1 MTKLTDFQRKI
12 SAFLPEIEL
21 RFQEP
26 MAKHTSFRIGGE
38 AEVMA
43 FPEWYGNN
51 LDALWDLLSEGVERE
66 IELINSAV
74 MLNALGAY
82 GCRLLQCFFDAAADG
97 GIKFTIE

>member
-1 MTKLTDFQRKI
+1 MEKIILDGGKMTEKAAAHEHI
-12 SAFLPEIEL
+12 A
-21 RFQEP
+21 
-26 MAKHTSFRIGGE
+26 E
-38 AEVMA
+38 AMA
-43 FPEWYGNN
+43 FPEGYGNN

-97 GIKFTIE
+97 GIKFNIA

>member
-1 MTKLTDFQRKI
+1 MEKIILDGGKMTEKAAAHEHI
-12 SAFLPEIEL
+12 
-21 RFQEP
+21 
-26 MAKHTSFRIGGE
+26 

-66 IELINSAV
+66 IELINSTV

-97 GIKFTIE
+97 GIKFNIA

>member
-1 MTKLTDFQRKI
+1 MEKIILDGGKMTDRAAAHEYI
-12 SAFLPEIEL
+12 
-21 RFQEP
+21 
-26 MAKHTSFRIGGE
+26 
-38 AEVMA
+38 AEMMA

-97 GIKFTIE
+97 GIKFNIA

>member
-1 MTKLTDFQRKI
+1 MEKIILDGGKMTEKAAAHEHI
-12 SAFLPEIEL
+12 
-21 RFQEP
+21 
-26 MAKHTSFRIGGE
+26 

>member
-1 MTKLTDFQRKI
+1 MEKIILDGGKMTEKAAAHEHI
-12 SAFLPEIEL
+12 A
-21 RFQEP
+21 
-26 MAKHTSFRIGGE
+26 E
-38 AEVMA
+38 AMA

-66 IELINSAV
+66 IELINSTA

>member
-1 MTKLTDFQRKI
+1 MEKIILDGGKMTEKVAAHEHI
-12 SAFLPEIEL
+12 
-21 RFQEP
+21 
-26 MAKHTSFRIGGE
+26 

-97 GIKFTIE
+97 GIKFNIA